1 MIHTSTI
8 LIVDDEVGGRKAL
21 EGILRPYRYN
31 LAFACDGAEALVQA
45 ANLCD
50 EGGAAAARGD

>member
-8 LIVDDEVGGRKAL
+8 LIVDDEVGGRNTL
-21 EGILRPYRYN
+21 EAILRPYGYN
-31 LAFACDGAEALVQA
+31 LAFACDGAGALVQA

-50 EGGAAAARGD
+50 EAGAAAARGD